1 MDEEVAT
8 EGTTTV
14 FLLLLLLLNDDDDVE
29 ELAVLAIE
37 EVDGVRLIS
46 VNKSFRPLRK
56 YSWRNLQYLAVC
68 FSSLWSMRNVLEN
81 LTLRKP

>member
-14 FLLLLLLLNDDDDVE
+14 FFLLLLLNDDDDVE

-81 LTLRKP
+81 FTLRKP

>member
-37 EVDGVRLIS
+37 VDDGVRLIS

-56 YSWRNLQYLAVC
+56 YS
-68 FSSLWSMRNVLEN
+68 
-81 LTLRKP
+81 

>member
-8 EGTTTV
+8 EGTTTG
-14 FLLLLLLLNDDDDVE
+14 FLLLLLLVNDDDDVE

-37 EVDGVRLIS
+37 EVDDGVRLIS

-56 YSWRNLQYLAVC
+56 YS
-68 FSSLWSMRNVLEN
+68 
-81 LTLRKP
+81 